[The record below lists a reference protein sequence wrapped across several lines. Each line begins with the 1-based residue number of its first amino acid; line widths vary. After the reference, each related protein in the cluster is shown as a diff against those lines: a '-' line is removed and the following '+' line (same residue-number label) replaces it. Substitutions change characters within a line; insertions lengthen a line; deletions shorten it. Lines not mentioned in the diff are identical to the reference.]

1 MASINARLQKDGT
14 VSYTIFVSLGRDKAT
29 GKQIIKT
36 TTYTPKAKAPAKAE
50 KEARAYAISFEEK
63 VKNGDLVSGDK
74 VTVNEFVKIWEKNWL
89 PAKTLSVREKY
100 KDILRLVV
108 LPAIGHM
115 KITAVRATHI
125 DKIIKD
131 RQEAGKAPKTV
142 RDTFTVINSVFRYAL
157 KKQYIRENPCMRCDD
172 LPPVTMR
179 TGKDLQFF
187 DQDQARRFLRD
198 ALTMEYE
205 MKFGQRSRKSKAT
218 GKTYT
223 VKEYTVIRS
232 VPLQWRVY
240 FTMAIYGMFRRGE
253 MCALTWNDIDEKNRT
268 ISIDKAAAM
277 TRSKQYIKGPK
288 TEAGIRKVSMPEEIF
303 MLLREWKKEQTALC
317 MKLGTAWKGHRNGM
331 KEDGKTP
338 DSFDENNIFIQLE
351 NGLPVHLSTPGHK
364 FHEIINLYN
373 VACEDAAKRLDNEAD
388 RRKKLAE
395 KLPDIRLH
403 DLRHTGATL
412 LLGNN
417 ADIETVSHRLGHA
430 KASVTLDIY
439 GHALPKNDE
448 AAADTLAA
456 MFV

>member
-1 MASINARLQKDGT
+1 MASITPRRQKDGT
-14 VSYTIFVSLGRDKAT
+14 ISYTIYVSLGRDKET
-29 GKQIIKT
+29 KKQIIKT
-36 TTYTPKAKAPAKAE
+36 TTYIPKAKNPTKAE
-50 KEARAYAISFEEK
+50 KEVQAYAIVFEEK
-63 VKNGDLVSGDK
+63 VKNGDLVSGEK
-74 VTVNEFVKIWEKNWL
+74 VTVNEFVKVWEKNWL
-89 PAKTLSVREKY
+89 PAKTPSVQEKY
-100 KDILRLVV
+100 KDILRLWV

-157 KKQYIRENPCMRCDD
+157 KKQYIKENPCLRCDD
-172 LPPVTMR
+172 LPPVTMT
-179 TGKDLQFF
+179 TGKDLRFF
-187 DQDQARRFLRD
+187 NQDQARRFIRD

-205 MKFGQRSRKSKAT
+205 LKYGQRGRKAKKT
-218 GKTYT
+218 GKAYT
-223 VKEYTVIRS
+223 VKEYSVKRS

-277 TRSKQYIKGPK
+277 TRKEQYIKGPK
-288 TEAGIRKVSMPEEIF
+288 TEAGIRKVSMPDEIF
-303 MLLREWKKEQTALC
+303 TLLREWKKEQTALC
-317 MKLGTAWKGHRNGM
+317 VKLGTAWKGHRNGLM
-331 KEDGKTP
+331 EDGKTQ
-338 DSFDENNIFIQLE
+338 DTFEENNIFIQLD

-373 VACEDAAKRLDNEAD
+373 ATCKDESD
-388 RRKKLAE
+388 
-395 KLPDIRLH
+395 KLPEIRLH

-417 ADIETVSHRLGHA
+417 ADIETVSHRLGHS

-439 GHALPKNDE
+439 GHALPENDKQ
-448 AAADTLAA
+448 AADTLAA
-456 MFV
+456 MFG

>member
-1 MASINARLQKDGT
+1 MASIKARPQKDGT
-14 VSYTIFVSLGRDKAT
+14 VSYTIFVSLGRDKTT

-36 TTYTPKAKAPAKAE
+36 TTYIPKAKTPAKAE
-50 KEARAYAISFEEK
+50 KEVQAYAISFEEK
-63 VKNGDLVSGDK
+63 AKNGDLVSGEK
-74 VTVNEFVKIWEKNWL
+74 MTVNEFAQVWEQNWL
-89 PAKTLSVREKY
+89 PAKTLSVQEKY
-100 KDILRLVV
+100 KDILRLRV

-131 RQEAGKAPKTV
+131 QQETGNARSPKTV

-157 KKQYIRENPCMRCDD
+157 KKQYIRENPCLRCDD

-179 TGKDLQFF
+179 TGKDLRFF
-187 DQDQARRFLRD
+187 DQDQARRFLRE
-198 ALTMEYE
+198 ALVMEYE
-205 MKFGQRSRKSKAT
+205 FKYGQRGRTAKKT
-218 GKTYT
+218 GEAYT
-223 VKEYTVIRS
+223 VKEYTSCHS

-253 MCALTWNDIDEKNRT
+253 MCALTWNDIDEKGRT

-277 TRSKQYIKGPK
+277 TREKQYVKGPK
-288 TEAGIRKVSMPEEIF
+288 TEAGIRVVSMPEEIF
-303 MLLREWKKEQTALC
+303 KLLGEWKKEQLALC
-317 MKLGTAWKGHRNGM
+317 MKLGTAWKGHRNGL
-331 KEDGKTP
+331 KEDGTP
-338 DSFDENNIFIQLE
+338 DSFDENNIFIQLD

-373 VACEDAAKRLDNEAD
+373 STCEDEAD
-388 RRKKLAE
+388 

-417 ADIETVSHRLGHA
+417 ADIETVSHRLGHS

-439 GHALPKNDE
+439 GHALPENDKQ
-448 AAADTLAA
+448 AAETLAA
-456 MFV
+456 MFN